1 LRPSVSL
8 DVVSVLDGL
17 ASAWVRQRPP
27 ALRLAAWIVA
37 FLGPVLLVLASR
49 SLHSTLAQGGLL
61 EVALVFATLVLVIAI
76 AVAGGIRPALTT
88 VVLYVLARIF
98 FLAPPFVY
106 PGVGL
111 GRNSVTLACFAT
123 AGVAVSLLIAKLAD
137 FGAEQAALRRVATLV
152 AHSVPA
158 EQLFAVATEE
168 AGRLVGADYVRLS
181 RYEAGELAGV
191 AAWSRTAGHFPAG
204 GRWSAVLG
212 FTRSFTPARRRVR
225 IADISRTY
233 GPLAKDARAHG
244 IRSAASVPIM
254 ATGGTW
260 GVLLTGATLKR
271 ALPRRTEGRLASFA
285 DLLGT
290 AISNAESRASLSR
303 LAEEQAALRRVAT
316 LVARGAPPEAV
327 FTAVTEETGQLLRVE
342 ITAMVRYEPDGTSSV
357 VASWGRDAEASLPVG
372 DREPLGG
379 KNLVTII
386 SETSSPARLD
396 HYDGVSGPRV
406 ERLAEA
412 GYRSAVGAPI
422 IVQGRLWGAV
432 VAASV
437 AQHALSYDAEARI
450 GSFTDLVATAVSNA
464 ETLAELT
471 ASRAR
476 VLAATDEARRQ
487 IERDLHDGAQ
497 QRLVSLTLAVRA
509 AQAAVPPTSGPLGDE
524 LASVADG
531 LASVLDD
538 LRELA
543 RGIHPSILSEG
554 GLGPALKTLA
564 RRSIVPVEL
573 DLRAIDRLPEP
584 VEVAAYYVIC
594 EALANAAKHSNA
606 SVVQIGAEMAANVLH
621 LHVLD
626 DGDGGADPALGSGLT
641 GLKDR
646 VEALGG
652 TIAVSSP
659 AGAGTIL
666 DADLPLAA

>member
-1 LRPSVSL
+1 
-8 DVVSVLDGL
+8 VSVLDGL

-27 ALRLAAWIVA
+27 ALRAGAWIVA
-37 FLGPVLLVLASR
+37 FLGPALLVLTTR
-49 SLHSTLAQGGLL
+49 PLQSTLVQGFLG
-61 EVALVFATLVLVIAI
+61 VALVFGALVLVIAI
-76 AVAGGIRPALTT
+76 AAAGGIRPALTT
-88 VVLYVLARIF
+88 VVLYVIARMF

-106 PGVGL
+106 Q
-111 GRNSVTLACFAT
+111 GRNPDPVTLGCFAA
-123 AGVAVSLLIAKLAD
+123 AGVAVSLLISKLAD

-158 EQLFAVATEE
+158 QELFAVATEQ
-168 AGRLVGADYVRLS
+168 AGRLVGANYVRMG
-181 RYEAGELAGV
+181 RYESGELVGV
-191 AAWSRTAGHFPAG
+191 AAWSRSAGHFPAG
-204 GRWSAVLG
+204 GRWNAVLG
-212 FTRSFTPARRRVR
+212 FARSFTPARRRAW
-225 IADISRTY
+225 IADISRAN
-233 GPLAKDARAHG
+233 GPLAEDARAHG
-244 IRSAASVPIM
+244 IRSAVSVPIM
-254 ATGGTW
+254 ATGRTW
-260 GVLLTGATLKR
+260 GVLLTGSTLKS
-271 ALPRRTEGRLASFA
+271 ALPRRTQGRLASFA

-316 LVARGAPPEAV
+316 LVARGAPPNAV

-342 ITAMVRYEPDGTSSV
+342 ITSMVRYEPDGTSTI
-357 VASWGRDAEASLPVG
+357 VASWGRGAQATLPVG

-386 SETSSPARLD
+386 SQTSSPARLD
-396 HYDGVSGPRV
+396 HYDGVSGARV
-406 ERLAEA
+406 ERLAGA

-422 IVQGRLWGAV
+422 VVQDRLWGAV
-432 VAASV
+432 LASSV
-437 AQHALSYDAEARI
+437 GKHALSQSAEARI
-450 GSFTDLVATAVSNA
+450 ASFTDLVATAVSNA
-464 ETLAELT
+464 ENLAELT

-476 VLAATDEARRQ
+476 VLAAADEARRQ

-497 QRLVSLTLAVRA
+497 QRLISLTLAVRA
-509 AQAAVPPTSGPLGDE
+509 AQAAVVPASGPLGDE

-554 GLGPALKTLA
+554 GLVPALKTLA

-573 DLRAIDRLPEP
+573 DVRAIERLPEP
-584 VEVAAYYVIC
+584 VEVAAYYVIS

-606 SVVQIGAEMAANVLH
+606 SVVQIGADIADDVLH

-626 DGDGGADPALGSGLT
+626 DGHGGADPALGSGLM

-659 AGAGTIL
+659 AGAGTSL
-666 DADLPLAA
+666 DANLPLAA

>member
-1 LRPSVSL
+1 M
-8 DVVSVLDGL
+8 SVLDGFT
-17 ASAWVRQRPP
+17 SAWVRQRPP

-37 FLGPVLLVLASR
+37 FLGPALLVLATR
-49 SLHSTLAQGGLL
+49 LLHWTLVQGGLL
-61 EVALVFATLVLVIAI
+61 DVALVFATLVLVIAI

-88 VVLYVLARIF
+88 VVLYVLARF
-98 FLAPPFVY
+98 FLAPPLVY
-106 PGVGL
+106 QGVGI
-111 GRNSVTLACFAT
+111 GPNSATLACFAT

-158 EQLFAVATEE
+158 GQLFAVATEE
-168 AGRLVGADYVRLS
+168 AGRLVGADYVRMS
-181 RYEAGELAGV
+181 RYESGELAAV
-191 AAWSRTAGHFPAG
+191 AAWSRTAGQFPAS

-212 FTRSFTPARRRVR
+212 FARSFTPARRRVR
-225 IADISRTY
+225 VADISGTY
-233 GPLAKDARAHG
+233 RPLAEDARAYG

-254 ATGGTW
+254 ATGRTW
-260 GVLLTGATLKR
+260 GVLLTGSTLKR
-271 ALPRRTEGRLASFA
+271 GLPRRTEGRLASFA

-303 LAEEQAALRRVAT
+303 LAEEQMALRRVAT
-316 LVARGAPPEAV
+316 LVAGGAPPEAV
-327 FTAVTEETGQLLRVE
+327 FTAVTEEAGQLLRVE
-342 ITAMVRYEPDGTSSV
+342 ITSMVRYESDGTSIV
-357 VASWGRDAEASLPVG
+357 VASWGRGAKASVPVG

-396 HYDGVSGPRV
+396 HYDGVSGARV
-406 ERLAEA
+406 ERLAQA
-412 GYRSAVGAPI
+412 GFHSAVGAPI
-422 IVQGRLWGAV
+422 MVQGRLWGAV

-437 AQHALSYDAEARI
+437 DQRALSADAEARI
-450 GSFTDLVATAVSNA
+450 RSFTDLVATAVSNA
-464 ETLAELT
+464 ENLAELT

-476 VLAATDEARRQ
+476 VLAAADEARRQ

-509 AQAAVPPTSGPLGDE
+509 AQAAVTPTSGLLGDE

-543 RGIHPSILSEG
+543 RGIHPSVLSDG

-564 RRSIVPVEL
+564 RRCSVPIKL
-573 DLRAIDRLPEP
+573 DVQAIERLPEP
-584 VEVAAYYVIC
+584 VEVAAYYVIS
-594 EALANAAKHSNA
+594 EALTNAAKHSNA
-606 SVVQIGAEMAANVLH
+606 SVVEIGAEIASNHLH

-626 DGDGGADPALGSGLT
+626 DGKGGADPALGSGLT

-659 AGAGTIL
+659 AGAGTSL